1 MTINSRPTYGEP
13 IGVVGKDGRV
23 RLSEMWEKFIDDL
36 IAQIGTNAASITSVT
51 NQQQLVEGE
60 SSDDNDVEA
69 LMPPVTVVHTTVQ
82 ITNHLHM
89 DCGDEDQVEPMF
101 VVR

>member
-13 IGVVGKDGRV
+13 IGTVGKDGRV
-23 RLSEMWEKFIDDL
+23 RLSDLWEKFIDDL
-36 IAQIGTNAASITSVT
+36 IGEIRANAAGITQVT

-60 SSDDNDVEA
+60 SSDDNEVEA

-89 DCGDEDQVEPMF
+89 DCDDEDQVEPMF